1 MKNKRTPFTVITIV
15 GLSAVA
21 LNLGGCGRGQ
31 AAGPPRKPV
40 PEVAVVTLSSE
51 PVTLTTE
58 LPGRVAAFL
67 EADVRPQVSG
77 IIQSRLFEEGQDVV
91 AGDALYQIDPA
102 RYQATYDRAK
112 AALAVAEAELPAIR
126 SRLERYRSALA
137 ENAVSQQDYDDAL
150 AGVQQAEATIA
161 LRRAEVESARI
172 DLSYTRITAPIS
184 GRIGKSK
191 VTAGALVTA
200 DQPAALA
207 TIHQFDPVYVD
218 VPQSSKQLL
227 QLSRSLETGRLK
239 AEGGRAVRVVLE
251 EGTAYPLEGTL
262 QFRDVQ
268 VDPTTGSFGLRITVP
283 NPDHVLLPGMFV
295 RAVVQEG
302 VVEEAILV
310 PQEGVS
316 RNPKGEAIALVVDD
330 GGKVEQ
336 RMLVLNRALGR
347 RWLVDSGLAV
357 GDRLIVE
364 GLQNVRPGA
373 DVKVVSA
380 ESRTPGAQGDR
391 AQEVVARSNQGT
403 P

>member
-1 MKNKRTPFTVITIV
+1 MKNKRTPFTLITVV

-21 LNLGGCGRGQ
+21 LNLAGCGRGDP
-31 AAGPPRKPV
+31 AGPPQQPE
-40 PEVAVVTLSSE
+40 PEVAVVNVSSE

-77 IIQSRLFEEGQDVV
+77 IIQSRLFEEGQDVA
-91 AGDALYQIDPA
+91 AGDVLYQIDPA
-102 RYQATYDRAK
+102 RYQAAHDRAN
-112 AALAVAEAELPAIR
+112 AALAVAEAELPAIQ
-126 SRLERYRSALA
+126 SRLERYGSALA
-137 ENAVSQQDYDDAL
+137 ENAVSQQDYDDA
-150 AGVQQAEATIA
+150 AAAVQQAEATIA

-200 DQPAALA
+200 DQPTALA

-227 QLSRSLETGRLK
+227 RLQRGLETGRLE
-239 AEGGRAVRVVLE
+239 AEGSRAVRVVLE
-251 EGTAYPLEGTL
+251 DGTPYPLEGTL

-268 VDPTTGSFGLRITVP
+268 VDPTTGTFSLRVTVP

-295 RAVVQEG
+295 RALVQEG
-302 VVEEAILV
+302 VVQQAILV

-316 RNPKGEAIALVVDD
+316 RNPKGEPVALIVDD
-330 GGKVEQ
+330 NGKVQQ
-336 RMLVLNRALGR
+336 RTLVLNRALGSK
-347 RWLVDSGLAV
+347 WLVDSGLAV

-364 GLQNVRPGA
+364 GIQNVRPGTA
-373 DVKVVSA
+373 VKVVSA
-380 ESRTPGAQGDR
+380 ESQTPGSQDGR
-391 AQEVVARSNQGT
+391 AHEAVARSK
-403 P
+403 